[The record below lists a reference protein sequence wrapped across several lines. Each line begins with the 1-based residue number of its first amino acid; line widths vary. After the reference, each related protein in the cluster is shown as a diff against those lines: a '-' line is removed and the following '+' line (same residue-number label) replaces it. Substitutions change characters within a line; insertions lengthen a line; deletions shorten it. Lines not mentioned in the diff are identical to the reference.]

1 MIGTLSNILMIKADQ
16 IMLRVGG
23 GYATFEQYI
32 HQVGPFEC
40 IKIYKLMKN
49 EKISFKESVVFFLRK
64 LKAMASVLSRY
75 METSED
81 DQADLFKSA
90 IDYLKHK

>member
-1 MIGTLSNILMIKADQ
+1 MIGTLSNVLMIKANQ

-49 EKISFKESVVFFLRK
+49 DGLSFKESVIFFLRK
-64 LKAMASVLSRY
+64 LKAIASVL
-75 METSED
+75 
-81 DQADLFKSA
+81 
-90 IDYLKHK
+90 